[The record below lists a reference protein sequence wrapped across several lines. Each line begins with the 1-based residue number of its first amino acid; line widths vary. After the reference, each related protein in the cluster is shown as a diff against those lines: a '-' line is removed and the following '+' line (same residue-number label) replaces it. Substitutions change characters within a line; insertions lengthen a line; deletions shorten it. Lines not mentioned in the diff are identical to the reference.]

1 MKKYA
6 VLAMDFE
13 DWFHLD
19 YFLDKS
25 CDKSQSTIDGFSI
38 FLKILEKYNIK
49 TTFFVVGELVEK
61 YPHVINEILEK
72 GHEIALHSYDHQR
85 PLTMQIDEF
94 EIDTARC
101 INLLKEKYN
110 YQPKGFRAPCF
121 SMDRIRLDVLI
132 KLGLEYDA
140 SKITFTNHELYG
152 RIDLSNFDKIN
163 ADIFRKENFFEFET
177 TTVNFMGKSLPISGG
192 GYLRIFPW
200 VLIKFL
206 LGKLFKTDKNY
217 FFYIHPFEFSKN
229 YKLILPAGTNLLTKI
244 RFNLG
249 RRSVEKKFSKLVKL
263 LQENKFDFVRFE
275 DLLLNH
281 KNA

>member
-6 VLAMDFE
+6 VLAMDLE

-19 YFLDKS
+19 YFLDKN
-25 CDKSQSTIDGFSI
+25 CDKSQSTLDGFSI
-38 FLKILEKYNIK
+38 FLQILLKFNIK
-49 TTFFVVGELVEK
+49 TTFFVVGELVEN
-61 YPHVINEILEK
+61 YPQFILEILEN

-85 PLTMQIDEF
+85 PLTMQIEDF
-94 EIDTARC
+94 EKDTARC
-101 INLLKEKYN
+101 IKLLKENFN

-121 SMDRIRLDVLI
+121 SMDRSRLDILI

-140 SKITFTNHELYG
+140 SKIMFANHELYG
-152 RIDLSNFDKIN
+152 SIDLSNFDKIN
-163 ADIFRKENFFEFET
+163 TDVFRKENFFEFET
-177 TTVNFMGKSLPISGG
+177 TTINYMGKSLPISGG

-200 VLIKFL
+200 IFTKFL
-206 LGKLFKTDKNY
+206 LGELFKTEKNY

-229 YKLILPAGTNLLTKI
+229 YKIIVPAGTNILTKI

-263 LQENKFDFVRFE
+263 LQENNFDFVRFE